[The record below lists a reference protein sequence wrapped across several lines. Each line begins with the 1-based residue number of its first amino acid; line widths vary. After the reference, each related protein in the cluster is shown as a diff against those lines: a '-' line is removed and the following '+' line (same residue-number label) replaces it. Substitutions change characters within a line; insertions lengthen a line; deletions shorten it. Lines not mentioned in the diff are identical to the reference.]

1 MMPAVATALAR
12 AAAPRL
18 SWADHARRLLPR
30 LLTAL
35 DRLVPPRRDA
45 RDGEPPPEWFKYP
58 PI

>member
-12 AAAPRL
+12 AAESRL
-18 SWADHARRLLPR
+18 PWADHAHRLLRRLLA
-30 LLTAL
+30 AL

-45 RDGEPPPEWFKYP
+45 RDGAPPPEWFKYP

>member
-12 AAAPRL
+12 AAESRL
-18 SWADHARRLLPR
+18 PWADHAHRLLRRLLA
-30 LLTAL
+30 AL

-45 RDGEPPPEWFKYP
+45 RDGAPPAEWFKYP